1 MIASSGHPT
10 KVRLHAKDPPK
21 GDIWAD
27 LPNTVVDERHPNWA
41 NGLTHPR

>member
-27 LPNTVVDERHPNWA
+27 LPNTVADERTRIGG